1 MGCTLEED
9 DEDWV
14 VAVASSTAPPPPP
27 RGDGAMETPLL
38 LGKESDANT
47 VDGRDDSAPRGRKN
61 FLDDDD
67 DDAPLH
73 DATTAIPTRR
83 TIDMVGIVA
92 SLRYPQLKCVF
103 GGDY

>member
-38 LGKESDANT
+38 LGKESDAN
-47 VDGRDDSAPRGRKN
+47 SAPRGRKN

-92 SLRYPQLKCVF
+92 VAYPQLKVRIWR
-103 GGDY
+103 GLPTEEY